1 MLDQPLKMA
10 CKEPLNS
17 QLSASSSA
25 NSLGSTANNL
35 EHEQNL
41 AILSNELI
49 NKDSVAQGMA
59 HVVASASIKAS
70 ATLSSNVIKPQVV
83 ESTSSLPSYLLKQDF
98 LLSQV
103 QERTSC
109 SSCYL
114 IIEPSTDA
122 LSYVK
127 PFTISSRLK
136 ITKLLCERDEQ
147 EAASEKAAQ
156 EKRSA
161 LAAASC
167 TFKAATS
174 SKKAKSLNNHNSL
187 TNESKNLNAAAT
199 ATVLASATATAQAS
213 FRVHAKAMDTAK
225 ANESNN
231 NLQSLA
237 SSKRSNLLIGE
248 QYEDL
253 KAQVSSKLST
263 ESFDLEQELQERS
276 FNPEQSLGKAERG
289 HGFELGIER
298 DCESASAT
306 KAKYQGYKDGA
317 RSSSVKASPLLAE
330 QVEGEASQGKKED
343 FVSYVKLMH
352 QCTTPYKII
361 GTLWAVMPETGFPI
375 SSLEA
380 QEIRNACTSSS
391 LGSLNDKKQLKE
403 VSEIDD
409 KTILTS
415 FLELLERHQ
424 IKVEGILV
432 TKDATLEPLI
442 NTLEELK
449 LDYIGELNAS
459 TAAFNK
465 YQHKF
470 VLEAYKDQQER
481 LYLDKNSMQSR
492 HHLEKLG
499 DSGLTIHHKYR
510 SKAFF
515 YSDFK
520 ADIVLSYDYGK
531 ESRECLNYFKEI
543 RQLVKRRCDAHDGKS
558 AFIPDEFN
566 GLINIEHNHY
576 QVDEVELQHV
586 IREQSFT
593 ALMAHHNSLKKIM
606 QAYEPL
612 HHAHRL
618 LHRFINQVSFDVK
631 KGKMHPADV
640 ERRSLIMENYK
651 KNSQKTTCHLEK
663 DVMAQLT
670 TNNYVVKLVDKL
682 KFKKETPLLLEDL
695 SEQHLKN
702 LSVGLPETNEEQGAK
717 AEAELNAVANVE
729 TYADADAYA
738 ETYAEDDGYAASKSE
753 GEKQSL
759 ASYKAQFNEAPEQ
772 ALSQRQANKL
782 TASYGCT
789 ATGFIKPHQY
799 SNYETHKSQE
809 QRAAVA
815 PIDDCESL
823 EAKAACGSLLG
834 GSSNDQSHAHR
845 AVNTLNEPNDLIKQP
860 ELSDNRSSMQPAKA
874 KSKGK
879 ANSKASHANKHHLH
893 GRPSLVD
900 LSRRTKSHIYTPC
913 CSDFSNFK
921 KPVTLQALADG
932 SICVSDPASIRKAK
946 WSVFDLAACDAP
958 NLQKLDQASLADE
971 NALNEVKSKLN
982 DQRKAR
988 KLLSL
993 DEYAS

>member
-1 MLDQPLKMA
+1 MA
-10 CKEPLNS
+10 CREPLNS

-49 NKDSVAQGMA
+49 NQDSVAQGMA
-59 HVVASASIKAS
+59 HVVASASMKAS

-83 ESTSSLPSYLLKQDF
+83 ESASTLPSYLLKQDF

-103 QERTSC
+103 KERTSC

-174 SKKAKSLNNHNSL
+174 SKKANSLNNQNSL
-187 TNESKNLNAAAT
+187 TSESSHPNAAAT

-213 FRVHAKAMDTAK
+213 FRAHAKASDTTK

-231 NLQSLA
+231 VQHSLA

-248 QYEDL
+248 QYDDL

-263 ESFDLEQELQERS
+263 ESFDFEQELQERS
-276 FNPEQSLGKAERG
+276 FNPEQALGKAERA
-289 HGFELGIER
+289 HGCELELGLELDR
-298 DCESASAT
+298 EGSSAT
-306 KAKYQGYKDGA
+306 KAKYQGYKEGA

-330 QVEGEASQGKKED
+330 SVANEESQGKKED

-352 QCTTPYKII
+352 QCTTPSKII

-403 VSEIDD
+403 LTEIDD

-481 LYLDKNSMQSR
+481 LYLNKNSMQSR

-566 GLINIEHNHY
+566 ALINIEHNHY

-651 KNSQKTTCHLEK
+651 KNSQKRACHLEK

-702 LSVGLPETNEEQGAK
+702 LSVGLPETNKEQGAK

-729 TYADADAYA
+729 TYADAEADAD
-738 ETYAEDDGYAASKSE
+738 TYAEGESE
-753 GEKQSL
+753 HEEQSL
-759 ASYKAQFNEAPEQ
+759 ASYEAQFNEAPEQ
-772 ALSQRQANKL
+772 ALSQGQANKR

-789 ATGFIKPHQY
+789 ATGFKKPHQY
-799 SNYETHKSQE
+799 SKFESHKPQE
-809 QRAAVA
+809 QRTAVEA
-815 PIDDCESL
+815 MDDCKSWDANAAYESL
-823 EAKAACGSLLG
+823 LDGISNVQNNALNRPNNSSAGFSCGC
-834 GSSNDQSHAHR
+834 NK
-845 AVNTLNEPNDLIKQP
+845 LNHELKQP
-860 ELSDNRSSMQPAKA
+860 ELSDNQSSMQPTKA
-874 KSKGK
+874 KSKVK
-879 ANSKASHANKHHLH
+879 AKSKASHANKHHLH

-900 LSRRTKSHIYTPC
+900 LSRRTKSHTYTPC

-971 NALNEVKSKLN
+971 SALNEVKSKLN